1 MDSTRWDGF
10 EFRDGD
16 VVIANWGKSGT
27 TWMQQIVGQLI
38 FAGAAD
44 LPIGDLAPWIELRI
58 VPYDDLMAKLDAQ
71 TERRILKTHLP
82 ADALVFSP
90 KAKYIYLGRDGR
102 DVAWSMYNH
111 LMHMTPEL
119 YSAFNNTPGR
129 VGPPVERPRG
139 GARKFFHDWLDT
151 GVALWPYW
159 PNVQS
164 WWNVREV
171 PNVMLVHYSDLK
183 ADLPGQIRRVAEF
196 LDLDIDTAL
205 WPTIVEHCTFD
216 YMKENGDRLSQ
227 TLKNWFEG
235 GLKSFIYKGT
245 NGRWR
250 DVLTRE
256 DMHKYEAAA
265 AASLTPDCARWLAT
279 GLLPD

>member
-1 MDSTRWDGF
+1 MDTLSAQQPKKTRQVHNCAMDSTRWDGF

-58 VPYDDLMAKLDAQ
+58 VPYDDLMAKLDTQ
-71 TERRILKTHLP
+71 IGRRVVKTHLP

-90 KAKYIYLGRDGR
+90 KANYIHLGRDGR

-111 LMHMTPEL
+111 LRRMTPEF
-119 YSAFNNTPGR
+119 YNAFNDTPGR
-129 VGPPVERPRG
+129 VGPPAERPRN

-151 GVALWPYW
+151 GAAFWPYW

-164 WWNVREV
+164 WWDVREA
-171 PNVMLVHYSDLK
+171 PNVMLVHYSELK

-196 LDLDIDTAL
+196 LDLEIDAAL
-205 WPTIVEHCTFD
+205 WPPRATTTS
-216 YMKENGDRLSQ
+216 RS
-227 TLKNWFEG
+227 
-235 GLKSFIYKGT
+235 
-245 NGRWR
+245 
-250 DVLTRE
+250 
-256 DMHKYEAAA
+256 AARSSSA
-265 AASLTPDCARWLAT
+265 KRPCAIT
-279 GLLPD
+279 